1 MREEFNAQEVAE
13 HERFLQEKQKKIVLS
28 CQKKMN
34 EQAKERSALE
44 LKLNNEV
51 KEAKKRRISEQ
62 KQLRMRIENN
72 IKELVAE

>member
-1 MREEFNAQEVAE
+1 
-13 HERFLQEKQKKIVLS
+13 
-28 CQKKMN
+28 MN